1 MKVLVI
7 EDDPTVGQF
16 VKRGLEEHRWSVDLI
31 ADGETGERLAPH
43 HVIGALLGL
52 AGTVLLASVTLM
64 QLVGPVAAR
73 FAFTYA
79 NEADPNT

>member
-1 MKVLVI
+1 
-7 EDDPTVGQF
+7 VGN
-16 VKRGLEEHRWSVDLI
+16 G
-31 ADGETGERLAPH
+31 P
-43 HVIGALLGL
+43 ALSSL